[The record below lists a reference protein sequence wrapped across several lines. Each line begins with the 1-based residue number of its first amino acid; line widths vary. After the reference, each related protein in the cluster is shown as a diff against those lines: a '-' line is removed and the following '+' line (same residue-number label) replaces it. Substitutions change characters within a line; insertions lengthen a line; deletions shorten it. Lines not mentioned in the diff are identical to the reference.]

1 MKISLQAHKQL
12 LLLFRSQDWTFSI
25 RAFLRYEKARPGRL
39 LLPEKVLDQV
49 HTGFLTF
56 LRMELGRDKA
66 ASLDRAGESYPVGGH
81 CCVDRLILRLGVVGV
96 DEIKIRIQA

>member
-1 MKISLQAHKQL
+1 ML
-12 LLLFRSQDWTFSI
+12 LLLFRFQDGTFGLL
-25 RAFLRYEKARPGRL
+25 AFLRNGEAKHGRSL
-39 LLPEKVLDQV
+39 LQEKVLDQV
-49 HTGFLTF
+49 HAGFLTF